1 MRQWLLLAA
10 FAALLFAG
18 PAGAEDDLVSGL
30 SQDVVEISSTYSGTD
45 LTVFGAIERPD
56 AKSDAAKSDVAKSDI
71 VVVVRGPGATMTV
84 RRKDRFAGIWI
95 NNARA
100 RLMGLPSYY
109 FLASTRPLDEIAPA
123 DTLRRYDLGLDN
135 LRPDRALSDGSI
147 MPYVRALVRVEVKNG
162 LYAQNAAAVEML
174 SPTLFRV
181 RVPVPAAVPRGS
193 YVVQVYLFRDG
204 TVISA
209 QSTPL
214 YVDQTGFERRLYDWA
229 HDWPLP
235 YGLSTVLMAVLLGWV
250 SSLFFRRGM

>member
-1 MRQWLLLAA
+1 MRRRILLAA
-10 FAALLFAG
+10 CAVLLFTG
-18 PAGAEDDLVSGL
+18 PAGAEDNLVSGL
-30 SQDVVEISSTYSGTD
+30 SQDVVEISSTYTGTD
-45 LTVFGAIERPD
+45 LTVFGAIERPGD
-56 AKSDAAKSDVAKSDI
+56 TAKSDIAKSDI
-71 VVVVRGPGATMTV
+71 VVVVRGPDATMTV

-135 LRPDRALSDGSI
+135 LRPDRALSDGAI
-147 MPYVRALVRVEVKNG
+147 LPYVHALVRAEVGRG
-162 LYAQNAAAVEML
+162 LYGQNGAAVEML

-181 RVPVPAAVPRGS
+181 RVPVPASVPRGS
-193 YVVQVYLFRDG
+193 YLVQVYLFRDG

-214 YVDQTGFERRLYDWA
+214 YVDQTGFERRLYDVA
-229 HDWPLP
+229 HEWPLS
-235 YGLSTVLMAVLLGWV
+235 YGFLTVLMAVLLGWV

>member
-1 MRQWLLLAA
+1 MRRRILLAA
-10 FAALLFAG
+10 SAALFFAG

-30 SQDVVEISSTYSGTD
+30 SQDVVEISSTYTGTD
-45 LTVFGAIERPD
+45 LTVFGAIERP
-56 AKSDAAKSDVAKSDI
+56 ADAATSDV
-71 VVVVRGPGATMTV
+71 VVVVRGPDATMTV

-100 RLMGLPSYY
+100 RLIGLPSYY
-109 FLASTRPLDEIAPA
+109 FLASTRPLGEIAPA

-135 LRPDRALSDGSI
+135 LRPDRALSDGAI
-147 MPYVRALVRVEVKNG
+147 LPYVRALVRAEVKNG
-162 LYAQNAAAVEML
+162 LYAQYTTSVEML

-193 YVVQVYLFRDG
+193 YLVQVYLFRDG
-204 TVISA
+204 TVVSA

-214 YVDQTGFERRLYDWA
+214 YVDQTGFERGIYDLA
-229 HDWPLP
+229 REWPWS
-235 YGLSTVLMAVLLGWV
+235 YGFATVLMAVLLGWL

>member
-1 MRQWLLLAA
+1 MRRWLLPAA
-10 FAALLFAG
+10 CAALLFAG
-18 PAGAEDDLVSGL
+18 SAGAEDDLVSGL
-30 SQDVVEISSTYSGTD
+30 SQDVVEISSTYTGTD
-45 LTVFGAIERPD
+45 LTVFGAIERPGE
-56 AKSDAAKSDVAKSDI
+56 AAKSDVI
-71 VVVVRGPGATMTV
+71 VVVRGPDANMTV
-84 RRKDRFAGIWI
+84 RRKDRFAGVWI

-100 RLMGLPSYY
+100 RLIGLPSYY

-135 LRPDRALSDGSI
+135 LRPDRALSDGAI
-147 MPYVRALVRVEVKNG
+147 LPYVHALVRAEVKNG

-181 RVPVPAAVPRGS
+181 RVPVPASVPRGS
-193 YVVQVYLFRDG
+193 YLVQVYLFRDG
-204 TVISA
+204 TVVSA

-214 YVDQTGFERRLYDWA
+214 YVDQTGFERRIYDLA
-229 HDWPLP
+229 HEWPLS

>member
-1 MRQWLLLAA
+1 MRRWLLPAA
-10 FAALLFAG
+10 CAALLFAG

-30 SQDVVEISSTYSGTD
+30 SQDVVEISSTYTGTD

-56 AKSDAAKSDVAKSDI
+56 AKSDIAKNDI
-71 VVVVRGPGATMTV
+71 VVVVRGPDATMTV
-84 RRKDRFAGIWI
+84 RRKDRVAGVWI

-100 RLMGLPSYY
+100 RLMGLPAYY
-109 FLASTRPLDEIAPA
+109 FLASTRPLDEVAPA

-135 LRPDRALSDGSI
+135 LRPDRALSDGGI
-147 MPYVRALVRVEVKNG
+147 LPYVRALVRAEVKNG
-162 LYAQNAAAVEML
+162 LYAQNTTSVEML

-193 YVVQVYLFRDG
+193 YLVQVYLFRDG
-204 TVISA
+204 TVVSA

-214 YVDQTGFERRLYDWA
+214 FVDQTGFERRIYDIA
-229 HDWPLP
+229 HGWPWS
-235 YGLSTVLMAVLLGWV
+235 YGFVTILMAVLLGWV

>member
-1 MRQWLLLAA
+1 MRQRILLAA
-10 FAALLFAG
+10 CAVLVFAG
-18 PAGAEDDLVSGL
+18 PATAQDDLVSGL
-30 SQDVVEISSTYSGTD
+30 SQDVVEISSTYTGTD
-45 LTVFGAIERPD
+45 LTVFGAIERATD
-56 AKSDAAKSDVAKSDI
+56 AAKSDI
-71 VVVVRGPGATMTV
+71 VVVVRGPDASMTV

-100 RLMGLPSYY
+100 RLIGLPSYY

-135 LRPDRALSDGSI
+135 LRPDRALSDGAI
-147 MPYVRALVRVEVKNG
+147 LPYVRALIRAETKSG
-162 LYAQNAAAVEML
+162 LYAQNTTSVEML

-181 RVPVPAAVPRGS
+181 RVPVPASVPRGS
-193 YVVQVYLFRDG
+193 YLVQVYLFRDG

-214 YVDQTGFERRLYDWA
+214 YVDQTGFERRLFDFA
-229 HDWPLP
+229 HAWPLS
-235 YGLSTVLMAVLLGWV
+235 YGLLTVLMAVLLGWI